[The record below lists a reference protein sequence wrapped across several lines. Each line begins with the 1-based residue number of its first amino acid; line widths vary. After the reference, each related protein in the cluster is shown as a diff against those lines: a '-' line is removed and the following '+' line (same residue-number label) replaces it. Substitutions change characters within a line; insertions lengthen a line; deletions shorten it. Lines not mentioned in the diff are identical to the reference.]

1 MIMIL
6 ANAGVPM
13 IFITLPPM
21 VVLIIPVII
30 IEFLVSRRLI
40 SRISPARRWAGIGFA
55 NVVSTFIGWPAAWFV
70 LVLLQM
76 VTGGGG
82 AHGLNSPLGVI
93 LSVTQQAPWLIPY
106 EGDLYWMIPVAMF
119 VLLIPFFFASVYF
132 ERFMLRWVWKNAYD
146 KEVVRFSWI
155 GNLYS
160 YLFLLLVVFA
170 YGTYNINTK

>member
-30 IEFLVSRRLI
+30 IEFLASRRLI

-82 AHGLNSPLGVI
+82 ATV
-93 LSVTQQAPWLIPY
+93 
-106 EGDLYWMIPVAMF
+106 
-119 VLLIPFFFASVYF
+119 
-132 ERFMLRWVWKNAYD
+132 
-146 KEVVRFSWI
+146 
-155 GNLYS
+155 
-160 YLFLLLVVFA
+160 
-170 YGTYNINTK
+170 